1 MLSKEK
7 VEAVL
12 FKMGMPANVKGFG
25 YIVDSVLL
33 LEEDSKIKTTYLYFK
48 VAQQHGTTGQ
58 RVERAIRHAFD
69 IVRSC
74 RGDYDVVNHYIGFIK
89 GWKERPMLQ
98 KYLSGHYY
106 SSEETKERRYIT
118 KKFICAFFA
127 REQKKC
133 FRKEEIQEL
142 LEVLQILLKESVL
155 ELGELKLIIQNVEL
169 EKEGLQ
175 HEAA

>member
-1 MLSKEK
+1 
-7 VEAVL
+7 
-12 FKMGMPANVKGFG
+12 
-25 YIVDSVLL
+25 
-33 LEEDSKIKTTYLYFK
+33 
-48 VAQQHGTTGQ
+48 
-58 RVERAIRHAFD
+58 
-69 IVRSC
+69 
-74 RGDYDVVNHYIGFIK
+74 
-89 GWKERPMLQ
+89 MLQ